1 MAWVVRCMPAAT
13 VTTDLCDLLCSPC
26 TAVPPSAAEE
36 RWRQQHPQLLG
47 RTSFVGADFFTDPL
61 PPADAYFLRFILH
74 DWPDAEATAILR
86 AVRRAMAPGSR
97 AVLLV
102 QDAVMPERQPGVV
115 FTTLDL
121 QVGLPCVLG
130 CHGACVVGG
139 SGRARS
145 S

>member
-102 QDAVMPERQPGVV
+102 QDVVMPERQPGVV